1 MVKKGIVFIFS
12 QRLLEFSA
20 VNHRN
25 SGELL
30 FSYSFSVSYF
40 PGFNLPVHNVLRNY
54 LSRKYVLRQPSHN
67 GKKAWKNDVNRRYHG
82 NTLKN
87 SFGVVAGAKKVVL
100 LGYLRKPIACDL
112 FSLRT

>member
-40 PGFNLPVHNVLRNY
+40 PGFNLPVHFHNALRNY
-54 LSRKYVLRQPSHN
+54 LSRK
-67 GKKAWKNDVNRRYHG
+67 
-82 NTLKN
+82 
-87 SFGVVAGAKKVVL
+87 
-100 LGYLRKPIACDL
+100 
-112 FSLRT
+112 

>member
-40 PGFNLPVHNVLRNY
+40 PGFNLPVHFHNVLRNY
-54 LSRKYVLRQPSHN
+54 LSRKQVLRQPSHN

-87 SFGVVAGAKKVVL
+87 SFGVCAGAKKVVL
-100 LGYLRKPIACDL
+100 LGYLRKTY
-112 FSLRT
+112 RV